1 MGKKIKTCLIGDSSV
16 GKTSIL
22 LRIIEG
28 QFKDNTP
35 STIGAD
41 YKSQTRKIEGENVE
55 VELWDTSGQDRY
67 RSVAKNFFRG
77 SDGIFI
83 VFSLAEDRSL
93 QGLEYWIDQI
103 KETLDSSVP
112 KILLG
117 NKADLKKE
125 PSP

>member
-22 LRIIEG
+22 LRIIDG
-28 QFKDNTP
+28 CFKENNP

-41 YKSQTRKIEGENVE
+41 YKNEVRQIEGENVS
-55 VELWDTSGQDRY
+55 VELWDTSGQDKY

-83 VFSLAEDRSL
+83 VFSLADDNSL
-93 QGLEYWIDQI
+93 KGLEYWIEQV
-103 KETLDSSVP
+103 KEVLDPSVP

-117 NKADLKKE
+117 NKCDLKPE